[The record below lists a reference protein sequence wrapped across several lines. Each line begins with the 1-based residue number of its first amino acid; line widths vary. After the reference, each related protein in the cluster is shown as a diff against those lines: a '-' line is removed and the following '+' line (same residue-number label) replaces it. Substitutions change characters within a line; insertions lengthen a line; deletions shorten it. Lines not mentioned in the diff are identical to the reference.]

1 MQNSDAGIRI
11 VWANKSKRIAAEIIA
26 LDQEHILNYIETI
39 SSDLSAMA
47 TQADHRFLGHLLN
60 LASAEVKSSRCL
72 AGNPRQENVD
82 RNVCEFA
89 DPRA

>member
-1 MQNSDAGIRI
+1 MKNHDRRI
-11 VWANKSKRIAAEIIA
+11 QVAWTNNSKRIAAEIIA

-60 LASAEVKSSRCL
+60 LASAEVKSSLCL